1 MRCDEAQELIT
12 GLIDEELTATERV
25 AVEGH
30 LVECRDC
37 KTQFERE
44 AALKGD
50 MKVAAAAIVVPHALR
65 QKMENRGSTLDRDIS
80 PTRGSSVRQWLA
92 ASRWRPLY
100 AAAVGALVIAAALF
114 QVQPKKDVATAALP
128 IHESIV
134 SGRTSLVRVNDV
146 TRLRKEL
153 ALAVNDKFS
162 PIALDLS
169 MMQLYPIAGFVQKL
183 GGRDVLVTIYEGS
196 GPMITCFTFLGD
208 DSDAPKDAE
217 SLFDPEKKINFY
229 SFSRGAVSAVMHRVG
244 EVNCLLVA
252 NMPPADL
259 LVVARGKSHH
269 V

>member
-30 LVECRDC
+30 LAECRDC

-44 AALKGD
+44 AALKRD
-50 MKVAAAAIVVPHALR
+50 MKLAAAAIVVPHALR
-65 QKMENRGSTLDRDIS
+65 QKMESRGSTLVRDIW
-80 PTRGSSVRQWLA
+80 PIQGSSVRQWLA
-92 ASRWRPLY
+92 ASRWRPVC
-100 AAAVGALVIAAALF
+100 AAAGVALVVAALLF

-134 SGRTSLVRVNDV
+134 SDKTALVRVNDGA
-146 TRLRKEL
+146 RLRKEL
-153 ALAVNDKFS
+153 TLAVNDRFA

-169 MMQLYPIAGFVQKL
+169 MMKLYPITGFVQKL
-183 GGRDVLVTIYEGS
+183 GGREVLVTIYEGG

-208 DSDAPKDAE
+208 DEDAPKDSE
-217 SLFDPEKKINFY
+217 RLFDPEMKINFY
-229 SFSRGAVSAVMHRVG
+229 LFSRGPVSAVMHRVG

-252 NMPPADL
+252 NMPAADL
-259 LVVARGKSHH
+259 LVVARGGSHH
-269 V
+269 T